1 MVATRDVDMANRAAP
16 APASSAHDAVVW
28 DCREMQSLLEFV
40 GRRWIGAVLFAS
52 TRGARRFGEY
62 RHSVVGIS
70 DRLLSQR
77 LKELESLGLVER
89 EVIATTPVQVLY
101 RPTTLGVELIAALR
115 PLLDFGARHLPG
127 MRSQPGDTPA
137 SGRSLALRAARS
149 ARRPS
154 ARRPGGL
161 RACARSTA
169 PRSPAAPT
177 ACAHGGVAVP
187 ARGGGACSQQA
198 LGEGAADLRGQG
210 LG

>member
-16 APASSAHDAVVW
+16 APASSAHDADVR
-28 DCREMQSLLEFV
+28 DCREMRSLLEFV

-77 LKELESLGLVER
+77 RKELESLGLVER

-127 MRSQPGDTPA
+127 MRSQPGNTLA
-137 SGRSLALRAARS
+137 SGRSLALRARQERKAPLGPATGRAARVCPQRRS
-149 ARRPS
+149 PLARRPVRTVVS
-154 ARRPGGL
+154 LCPLGEAGL
-161 RACARSTA
+161 
-169 PRSPAAPT
+169 
-177 ACAHGGVAVP
+177 
-187 ARGGGACSQQA
+187 ARG
-198 LGEGAADLRGQG
+198 
-210 LG
+210 